1 MHVAFGCLL
10 GFVGKNYWQ
19 IAEQNLEDVI
29 ERREDSS
36 DARTKA
42 DELHDSHSFQDD
54 TDTGDKSPVPII
66 ERNQSTGKIRG
77 STKHSEQ
84 ER

>member
-29 ERREDSS
+29 ERRELAQDV
-36 DARTKA
+36 ARFK
-42 DELHDSHSFQDD
+42 
-54 TDTGDKSPVPII
+54 
-66 ERNQSTGKIRG
+66 RC
-77 STKHSEQ
+77 
-84 ER
+84 

>member
-1 MHVAFGCLL
+1 M
-10 GFVGKNYWQ
+10 N
-19 IAEQNLEDVI
+19 AENWLKTL
-29 ERREDSS
+29 RDSS